1 MEVLDAYWTPR
12 VNILFVQCACG
23 EIFEV
28 RANKRWVSCPKCY
41 CRADMLLLKSGSVAV

>member
-1 MEVLDAYWTPR
+1 MIVVDAYWTPS
-12 VNILFVQCACG
+12 VNVLFVQCDCG

-41 CRADMLLLKSGSVAV
+41 SVADMLLLKSVSV